1 MSAKQFLTKNLIKD
15 HIRPNDQIPRCV
27 SCNQMNERITEDIVR
42 DILKANQK
50 KYSKVKIEEQK
61 SKNPRIKKL
70 LKNASKSGSGGG
82 GSPEFIITFDE
93 ISDLLIVIECKADTK
108 KHESKDRDK
117 PKDYAVDGVL
127 LYSEYLAKEFDVIS
141 IAVSGQKKS
150 ELKVSTFLQLKSKR
164 PIDKSDKEILDFESY
179 VSLYTQDP
187 EKEKKDLSDL
197 LQFSK
202 KLHDDLR
209 DHAKLIESEKPLFVS
224 AVLLALKESTFVSS
238 YTQEQNPIDLA
249 TSLVNTVTKSLRNV
263 ALQPKKIEAIEH
275 SYNFIKFHPVLINKK
290 RSDGKSSHLLRSLI
304 QDIEQNVMPF
314 IQNHKYD
321 DVISMFFAEF
331 LRYTGGEKKGLGIVL
346 TPKHITELFTDIA
359 NIDKNDIVF
368 DNCCGTGGFLISA
381 MKKMIEGTGN
391 DMDKI
396 QNIQRNQLIGVESLP
411 KMFALS
417 CANMILRND
426 GKTNLY
432 REDCFFMINKIKKHN
447 PTIGLLNPPYS
458 QNEQHELDF
467 VLNCLDCLEKNGLC
481 VAIVPISCATT
492 PTEQKIRLLEKH
504 TLEAVMSM
512 PTDLFNPVCAVTCIM
527 VFRAHVSHNSTQKTT
542 WFGFWKRDGFEKTKY
557 NGRVDSNGTWTEI
570 KEKWLNNYRNRK
582 EIPGE
587 CVLQRVTAQDEWVA
601 EAYLETDYSNINE
614 SIFIDAVK
622 DYTVFKFKHEKLVGN

>member
-1 MSAKQFLTKNLIKD
+1 MTALETLTKGLIKN
-15 HIRPNDQIPRCV
+15 HTPPN
-27 SCNQMNERITEDIVR
+27 NQTSRANTDMPMNERITEGIVR
-42 DILKANQK
+42 DILKSNQK
-50 KYSKVKIEEQK
+50 KYPKTTVEEQQ
-61 SKNPRIKKL
+61 STNPRIRKL
-70 LKNASKSGSGGG
+70 LQHASKSGLGG
-82 GSPEFIITFDE
+82 GSPEFIITFE
-93 ISDLLIVIECKADTK
+93 NIPDLVIVIECKADIK
-108 KHESKDRDK
+108 KHKSKNGNK

-127 LYSEYLAKEFDVIS
+127 LYSQYLAKEFDVVS
-141 IAVSGQKKS
+141 IAVSGQKES
-150 ELKVSTFLQLKSKR
+150 DLKVSTFLQLKSQK
-164 PIDKSDKEILDFESY
+164 PIDKPDKEILDFESY

-209 DHAKLIESEKPLFVS
+209 DRAKLIESEKPLFVS

-238 YTQEQNPIDLA
+238 YAQEQNPTDLA

-263 ALQPKKIEAIEH
+263 ALQSKKIEAIEH
-275 SYNFIKFHPVLINKK
+275 SYDSIKFHPVLINKK
-290 RSDGKSSHLLRSLI
+290 SSDGKPSHLLRSLI
-304 QDIEQNVMPF
+304 QDIEHNVMPF

-321 DVISMFFAEF
+321 DVIGMFFAEF

-381 MKKMIEGTGN
+381 MKKMIEGAGN

-396 QNIQRNQLIGVESLP
+396 QNIQHNQLIGVESLP

-432 REDCFFMINKIKKHN
+432 REDCFSMANKIKKHN

-492 PTEQKIRLLEKH
+492 PTEQKIKLLENH

-512 PTDLFNPVCAVTCIM
+512 PTNLFHPIGTVTCVM
-527 VFRAHVSHNSTQKTT
+527 VFRAHVSHDSTRKT
-542 WFGFWKRDGFEKTKY
+542 WFGFWKMDGFEKTKH

-570 KEKWLNNYRNRK
+570 KEKWLDNYRNRK
-582 EIPGE
+582 KIAGE
-587 CVLQRVTAQDEWVA
+587 CVLQNVTAQDEWVA

-622 DYTVFKFKHEKLVGN
+622 DYTIFKFKHEKLAGN